1 MKTKSSKTQ
10 RNLSE
15 LVRRGFAIHQ
25 QLTLLNEEFKGIK
38 DTLKGEA
45 ANYTHEHLPLLEKDS
60 DGKQWVLR
68 AKACECRIV
77 FPDPKTTPEFDP
89 GESSFLTVRSL
100 AGDRFENL
108 FRKVTV
114 YRPTDKRTFRS
125 QVNTLLDPKAAVLL
139 LELCST
145 PSEPK
150 AVWKAVAEDK
160 KSKEA
165 TR

>member
-10 RNLSE
+10 RKLSD
-15 LVRRGFAIHQ
+15 LVQRGFAIHQ

-60 DGKQWVLR
+60 EGKQWVLR
-68 AKACECRIV
+68 ATACECRIV
-77 FPDPKTTPEFDP
+77 FPDPKTIPEFDP
-89 GESSFLTVRSL
+89 GESSFLTIRSL
-100 AGDRFENL
+100 AGDRFKNL

-114 YRPTDKRTFRS
+114 YRPSDKKTFRS
-125 QVNTLLDPKAAVLL
+125 QVNTLLDPKTAIPL

-150 AVWKAVAEDK
+150 AVWKAIAEDTK
-160 KSKEA
+160 RRKA